1 MREKRD
7 FVPIEKCTVSSA
19 MSLGLF
25 VIVEERKFFV
35 PFHYIHQNHSSYA
48 SGDVVTLDVLRSYAQ
63 EEGLVA

>member
-1 MREKRD
+1 MLEKRD

-25 VIVEERKFFV
+25 VIVENRKFFV
-35 PFHYIHQNHSSYA
+35 PFHYIHQDHSSYA

>member
-1 MREKRD
+1 MLDARD
-7 FVPIEKCTVSSA
+7 FVPIEECMVSGT

-25 VIVEERKFFV
+25 VIHKEKKFFV
-35 PFHYIHQNHSSYA
+35 PFHFIHQNHLSYA